1 VTPVL
6 IATAPVPNAELCP
19 TLTVPP
25 FRTAPPTNV
34 LFPLNAMA
42 PVPPLTNPPAPLT
55 IPERTVAAFAVT
67 VSVLPCRSN
76 VPLNVNALAAVT
88 VAFAVTVPGPL
99 NVNAPVFVTSP
110 NVTLPPIWNPL
121 GRERA
126 VAESLERAPPVST
139 RAPPANPPNAASFP
153 MFTLPADNN
162 TPPVKVLFPLNVNV
176 ALPLMVNRLDCK
188 LNELVPTPAKLPI
201 VSLLASLNVPVVP
214 TVTAPPSGNA
224 LPPDTVN
231 VPSFTAVAPENV
243 FVPLNVNSPAP
254 SFVKPNAPPNPP
266 LRITGLNTVNVRS
279 CVNVPAPPN
288 VICPFF
294 VPSPIVAAAPENVYE
309 FEKTRA
315 APLSLEITP
324 APIVIVPVPNAPSF
338 PA

>member
-176 ALPLMVNRLDCK
+176 PVPVFSKLPPTPPITPANAVVALPLMVNRLDCK

-214 TVTAPPSGNA
+214 TVTAPLSGNA

-288 VICPFF
+288 VI
-294 VPSPIVAAAPENVYE
+294 
-309 FEKTRA
+309 
-315 APLSLEITP
+315 
-324 APIVIVPVPNAPSF
+324 
-338 PA
+338 